1 MSLRQIQ
8 NPWKS
13 DVFTT
18 AGAVATASANATFA
32 PPSGSSGYAEMIA
45 NGRVVATGLTST
57 IKIGQS
63 WKNVAGT
70 VTLSGAAT
78 VLVSGASG
86 DAATTLV
93 AVFVAT
99 GGTTL
104 TPTVTGIAATSIEW
118 LLDVRYWVN

>member
-18 AGAVATASANATFA
+18 AGAVAAGSVPTSFS
-32 PPSGSSGYAEMIA
+32 PPSGASGYAEMIA
-45 NGRVVATGLTST
+45 NGRVIATGLCST
-57 IKIGQS
+57 VKIGQS

-70 VTLSGAAT
+70 VTLSGLGT
-78 VLVSGASG
+78 ILVTGASG

-93 AVFVAT
+93 AVFLAT

-104 TPTVTGIAATSIEW
+104 TPTVTGIAATPIEW